1 MSLDKPLILV
11 VDDEAH
17 ILHVVSL
24 KLQHA
29 GFRVITASDGEE
41 ALGLALKHEPM
52 LVITDFQMPL
62 MTGLELCRRLKLH
75 KQTCETPCIMITARG
90 HNLLDEDYRET
101 NIALVMSKPFSPRE
115 VLAQV
120 DALLNSANY

>member
-11 VDDEAH
+11 VDDETH

-29 GFRVITASDGEE
+29 GFRVITAGDGED

-52 LVITDFQMPL
+52 LVITDFQMPI
-62 MTGLELCRRLKLH
+62 MNGLELCRQLKLY
-75 KQTCETPCIMITARG
+75 KQTRETPCIMLTARG
-90 HNLLDEDYRET
+90 HNILDEDYEET
-101 NIALVMSKPFSPRE
+101 NIASMMSKPFSPRE

-120 DALLNSANY
+120 DALLNLVNP